1 LASSYTMIWKAYR
14 QDEAHAF
21 AMTRTP
27 AAAPSKVVL
36 AIQTRINTEQYI
48 RHCGIILPTRLIP

>member
-1 LASSYTMIWKAYR
+1 MIWKAYR

-21 AMTRTP
+21 AMTEPLRLP
-27 AAAPSKVVL
+27 LAKVVL